1 MKGPV
6 RFKSARNPSLEGRLL
21 AAAFDQQPEPASLK
35 HAAERLGLPAGLFA
49 VSAATVVESVA
60 SPAAAATVTAGKVAI
75 LGGLGVLEATKAV
88 IVGVSIGVG
97 FAVGTTAL
105 HLSGSNRID
114 ARPSLPQVVSKPAT
128 RNTPVSTTIGESKI
142 VQPAPT
148 PQTSTTG
155 RRVGPSQETST
166 PELEAATPARAQSA
180 APVIGRFDDI
190 GTEPARASR
199 DVLISQR
206 ASPTSPPLQT
216 ANATASV
223 PAALDP
229 RIAREVASL
238 DRARGLA
245 RHGDAAEALVEVDG
259 FARHIGYSAL
269 SLEAQFVRIDALVA
283 LGRRT
288 EAARLATGLPW
299 EALSSSQRQR
309 LRGLVR
315 DAHP

>member
-6 RFKSARNPSLEGRLL
+6 RFKSARNPGLEGRLL
-21 AAAFDQQPEPASLK
+21 AAAFEQRPEPASVK
-35 HAAERLGLPAGLFA
+35 RTAERLGLPAGLFA

-75 LGGLGVLEATKAV
+75 LGGLGVVGTTKAV

-97 FAVGTTAL
+97 IAVGATAL
-105 HLSGSNRID
+105 HLGGSNRIG

-128 RNTPVSTTIGESKI
+128 RDTPVSTTVGESDV

-148 PQTSTTG
+148 PQTSTTA
-155 RRVGPSQETST
+155 RRIGPSQETST
-166 PELEAATPARAQSA
+166 PELEAAAPSRAQSG
-180 APVIGRFDDI
+180 APIIGRFDDI
-190 GTEPARASR
+190 GAEPAHVSR
-199 DVLISQR
+199 DALLSER
-206 ASPTSPPLQT
+206 ASPTAPALQA

-245 RHGDAAEALVEVDG
+245 RRGDAAAALAEVDG
-259 FARHIGYSAL
+259 FARHFGYSAL

-288 EAARLATGLPW
+288 EAARLAAGLPW
-299 EALSSSQRQR
+299 DALSTSQRQR
-309 LRGLVR
+309 LSGLVG
-315 DAHP
+315 DAHR